1 MSRGLLPNK
10 TDLVI
15 GYPAVTELSSI
26 KADLRLPNG

>member
-26 KADLRLPNG
+26 

>member
-15 GYPAVTELSSI
+15 GYPAS
-26 KADLRLPNG
+26 PNFHQ